1 MYFEY
6 CDNNDIVKDSSGRII
21 FSNYL
26 SVGNKLPDYPVPFN
40 RNIQNRF
47 KPENTTEMGIN
58 GNLYEIEYY
67 HSGFI
72 MGINAL

>member
-6 CDNNDIVKDSSGRII
+6 CDNNDIVKNSNGAII
-21 FSNYL
+21 FSNYIEA
-26 SVGNKLPDYPVPFN
+26 GNKLPYYPVPFN
-40 RNIQNRF
+40 RNLQN
-47 KPENTTEMGIN
+47 KLHPENTTELGFD

-72 MGINAL
+72 ISINAL

>member
-6 CDNNDIVKDSSGRII
+6 FDNNDIVKNESGII
-21 FSNYL
+21 LFSNYIEA
-26 SVGNKLPDYPVPFN
+26 GNKLPDYPVPFN
-40 RNIQNRF
+40 RNSQNRF
-47 KPENTTEMGIN
+47 RPENTIELAAD

-72 MGINAL
+72 MGINAI